1 MNEKLNTAFEKIR
14 KNGGKLEALNPVY
27 VLQRGYSVAEK
38 DGKIVSS
45 VNDVKTDDILNI
57 TLKDGKI
64 ITKVQG

>member
-1 MNEKLNTAFEKIR
+1 MS
-14 KNGGKLEALNPVY
+14 

>member
-1 MNEKLNTAFEKIR
+1 MNEKLNTAFEKIH
-14 KNGGKLEALNPVY
+14 KNGGKLEALNPVS